1 MNTDYD
7 LLIIGGG
14 LVGASLACA
23 MSGQGLRIALVEA
36 VPLTT
41 ASQPGYDDRVLA
53 LAQGTHR
60 IFQGLGMW
68 QALEATATPILNI
81 HISDR
86 GNPGVARLDC
96 REEGVEAL
104 GYVLEARR
112 IGAALAAGLQDQK
125 GVDLLCPASLEAV
138 EIQPDVARALVR
150 LDGQT
155 VLLTARLLV
164 AADGANSR
172 VRQQLGIDALR
183 WDYGQTAVIANVSP
197 ALPHGNTAYERFT
210 AAGPLALLPMSE
222 GRCAVVCTVD
232 RRDRDAVLA
241 LDDAAFLAHLQDRFG
256 DRLGRFRRVG
266 QRQDYPL
273 FMVKSRE
280 HARHRVA
287 VIGNAAHTLHPIA
300 GQGFN
305 VGIRDVA
312 VLAEV
317 IIDAWRAGDDPG
329 QLAVLERYADW
340 RRWDQRRAIAFTD
353 GLARLFVNPLPPLRL
368 ARNLGLLAFDLCPPV
383 KRLLARQTMGL
394 DGRLPRLAR
403 GLPLLIQGVS

>member
-1 MNTDYD
+1 
-7 LLIIGGG
+7 
-14 LVGASLACA
+14 
-23 MSGQGLRIALVEA
+23 
-36 VPLTT
+36 
-41 ASQPGYDDRVLA
+41 
-53 LAQGTHR
+53 
-60 IFQGLGMW
+60 
-68 QALEATATPILNI
+68 
-81 HISDR
+81 
-86 GNPGVARLDC
+86 
-96 REEGVEAL
+96 
-104 GYVLEARR
+104 
-112 IGAALAAGLQDQK
+112 
-125 GVDLLCPASLEAV
+125 LEAV

-329 QLAVLERYADW
+329 QLAVLERYANW